1 MNRAGLERSNTDSD
15 LESGAR
21 RISGTKSARQKWK
34 VGIVLQLFEFF
45 RRNRRDK
52 EIRIESRPRRH
63 RQNVAVGWVDNDNR
77 TALGFG
83 RERFLGQLLKA
94 QIQCSY
100 DVVTRDCRL
109 DQSL

>member
-52 EIRIESRPRRH
+52 EIWIVSRPRRH
-63 RQNVAVGWVDNDNR
+63 RQNVAVRWIDNDDR
-77 TALGFG
+77 AAFRFG
-83 RERFLGQLLKA
+83 RQRLFGQLLKA
-94 QIQCSY
+94 QIQC
-100 DVVTRDCRL
+100 RN
-109 DQSL
+109 